1 MPDDPN
7 PELRDLD
14 LQSRIFYHLV
24 EKMAASERHVQ
35 NIFNSLHDSVLEID
49 ATGNILFSN
58 DAASRQL
65 GFSSEELKSKS
76 IQDFLTISFSE
87 ARFCDHFN
95 SPKECQI
102 RLSSEELIWCSICA
116 NTSSHG
122 MITVTIHEIEER
134 KQEERRRRKLERN
147 LRKIN
152 KQLKIANQ
160 RKNDILAMVGHEFRN
175 PLSVMQNAL
184 AVFTERRVTADQQY
198 EAAKLL
204 NWQLRKLKR
213 YLDDLLDSIRVDS
226 NALQMNCT
234 VQEIG
239 AILRRAIE
247 STQKT
252 FSDKNLQLQFLIPQ
266 TPVIGF
272 VDDLRL
278 EQVFE
283 NLLTNAAKWS
293 YQNGRVIVHVD
304 ESQGDIVIRIVD
316 NGHGFSD
323 EFAPSLFKKYR
334 REHPKAVT
342 SGFGIGLSLCKAIV
356 KLHGGAISGHSDG
369 PGYGAEFRIILPAC
383 KRKLSGIPEPLLTG
397 GGGYSA
403 KKQIIVVDDYP
414 EAAESLAVLL
424 RIRGFEV
431 FTAKDGAEAIQRI
444 KDSSLA
450 LAFIDIGLPVVDGF
464 EVARKVRQ
472 EIQNRQ
478 IVLVALS
485 GVGGPDDLQRGIQ
498 SGFDRYFVKPIQPSQ
513 FDEVLELI
521 A

>member
-7 PELRDLD
+7 PELRDQD
-14 LQSRIFYHLV
+14 FQSRIFYHLV
-24 EKMAASERHVQ
+24 EKIAASEQHVQ
-35 NIFNSLHDSVLEID
+35 NIFNSLHDGVLEID
-49 ATGNILFSN
+49 ATGKILFSN
-58 DAASRQL
+58 AAASKQL

-76 IQDFLTISFSE
+76 IQDFLTIPFCE
-87 ARFCDHFN
+87 DRFCDHFN
-95 SPKECQI
+95 SPNECQI

-122 MITVTIHEIEER
+122 MITVTIHQIEER
-134 KQEERRRRKLERN
+134 KQEESRRRKLERN

-204 NWQLRKLKR
+204 NWQLQKLKR

-226 NALQMNCT
+226 NALQMNRT

-239 AILRRAIE
+239 AILRRSIE
-247 STQKT
+247 STKKT
-252 FSDKNLQLQFLIPQ
+252 FSDKNLQLQFIIPQ

-293 YQNGRVIVHVD
+293 YPNGRVIVHVD
-304 ESQGDIVIRIVD
+304 ESEGDIVIRIVD
-316 NGHGFSD
+316 NGSGFSE

-334 REHPKAVT
+334 REHPKAAT

-356 KLHGGAISGHSDG
+356 KLHGGTISGHSDG
-369 PGYGAEFRIILPAC
+369 PGYGAEFRIRLPAY
-383 KRKLSGIPEPLLTG
+383 KRRPSGALEPSLAG
-397 GGGYSA
+397 GGSSV
-403 KKQIIVVDDYP
+403 KKQAIVVDDYP

-431 FTAKDGAEAIQRI
+431 VTAKDGAEAIQRI

-464 EVARKVRQ
+464 EVARQVRQ
-472 EIQNRQ
+472 EIQNR
-478 IVLVALS
+478 
-485 GVGGPDDLQRGIQ
+485 
-498 SGFDRYFVKPIQPSQ
+498 
-513 FDEVLELI
+513 
-521 A
+521 